1 MLLIFMIFCWFARLC
16 DLQDKKWNRSQV
28 KFRKMYL
35 QVNENSK
42 NVGQRSNFQKWTQK
56 AENLQHCWSKGLKYT
71 VKYKFVDIWPW
82 RSKMEGQRSNFQNAP
97 RRLKIYICLGQ
108 RVPNIL
114 LKTNL
119 SICDLEGQ
127 RSNIQNA
134 PRRLKIYICLG
145 QRVPNIQLKT
155 NLSICDLEGQKWK
168 VKGQIFKMHL
178 EGWKFTAVLVKG
190 SRTYC

>member
-56 AENLQHCWSKGLKYT
+56 AEKLHLSWSKSPEHT
-71 VKYKFVDIWPW
+71 VNNKFVDMWPW
-82 RSKMEGQRSNFQNAP
+82 RSKM
-97 RRLKIYICLGQ
+97 
-108 RVPNIL
+108 
-114 LKTNL
+114 
-119 SICDLEGQ
+119 EGQ

-145 QRVPNIQLKT
+145 QRVPNIQLKS